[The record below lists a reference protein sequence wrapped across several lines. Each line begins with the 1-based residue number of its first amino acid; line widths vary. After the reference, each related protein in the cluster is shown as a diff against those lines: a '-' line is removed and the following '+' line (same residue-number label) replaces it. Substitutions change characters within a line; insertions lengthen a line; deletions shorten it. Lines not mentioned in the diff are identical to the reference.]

1 MSLNELIQQLKNNNR
16 EYDLDLIKK
25 AYFFAEQKHKGQKR
39 QSGEDYLVHCV
50 QTAYILIQLRMDSVS
65 IAAGLLHDTIDD
77 TNATEEEISKLFSP
91 EIAFLVQSASKLGKL
106 KYRGIERQVENLRK
120 MFLAMAKDIRVV
132 IIKLADRMHNMRTLS
147 ALPENKQ
154 KRIALETL
162 DIYAPLAN
170 RLGISEICGELEDLA
185 FPYIYPKEYRW
196 LLKNMQERY
205 IARQAY
211 LEKVKPIIS
220 AELKKDSI
228 VTIEISS
235 RAKRYYSLYKKLL
248 RHDNNFEK
256 IYDLVALRV
265 IVNNIQDCYAVLGAI
280 HNLWKPLIGRIKDY
294 IAIPKPN
301 GYRSIHT
308 TVFCIDGKIT
318 EFQIRTEQMHREA
331 EYGIASH
338 WSYKKNSNISSFK
351 KTYQKE
357 LAWVNQLKD
366 WQKEFEHNDPA
377 EFLEMLKIDFFQ
389 DRIFVYTPLG
399 EVINLPEGSTPLDFA
414 YAIHTEI
421 GHRAVGAKVDNKIS
435 SFDKELKNGQMV
447 EILTCKNNKKPNKN
461 WLSVVKTS
469 SARQKIRNGLRE

>member
-1 MSLNELIQQLKNNNR
+1 MDLNSLTQQLKLNNR
-16 EYDLDLIKK
+16 KYDLELIKK
-25 AYFFAEQKHKGQKR
+25 AYLFAEKKHKGQKR
-39 QSGEDYLVHCV
+39 QSGEEYIIHCI
-50 QTAYILIQLRMDSVS
+50 QTAANLAQLRMDSVS
-65 IAAGLLHDTIDD
+65 IIAGLLHDTIDD
-77 TNATEEEISKLFSP
+77 TDTTEEEISELFSP
-91 EIAFLVQSASKLGKL
+91 EIAFLVQSVSKLGKL

-120 MFLAMAKDIRVV
+120 MFLAMAQDIRVV
-132 IIKLADRMHNMRTLS
+132 IIKLADRLHNMRTLG
-147 ALPENKQ
+147 ALEKNKQ
-154 KRIALETL
+154 NRIALETL

-170 RLGISEICGELEDLA
+170 RLGMSEISGELEDLA
-185 FPYIYPKEYRW
+185 FPYLYSAEYQW

-211 LEKVKPIIS
+211 LEKVKPIIT
-220 AELKKDSI
+220 AELKKEDIFI
-228 VTIEISS
+228 VEISS
-235 RAKRYYSLYKKLL
+235 RAKRYYSLYKKILK
-248 RHDNNFEK
+248 HDKNFEK
-256 IYDLVALRV
+256 IYDLVALRI
-265 IVNNIQDCYAVLGAI
+265 IVKDISDCYAVLGAI
-280 HNLWKPLIGRIKDY
+280 HNLWRPLIGRIKDY

-308 TVFCIDGKIT
+308 TVFCMDGKIT
-318 EFQIRTEQMHREA
+318 EFQIRTEQMHLEA

-338 WSYKKNSNISSFK
+338 WRYKEVNNISTFSK
-351 KTYQKE
+351 AHQKE

-366 WQKEFEHNDPA
+366 WQKEFRNNDPE

-421 GHRAVGAKVDNKIS
+421 GHRATGAKIDNKMA
-435 SFDKELKNGQMV
+435 SFDSELKNGQVV

-461 WLSVVKTS
+461 WLNIVKTS

>member
-1 MSLNELIQQLKNNNR
+1 MALNELLQQLENNNR
-16 EYDLDLIKK
+16 SYDLDLIKK
-25 AYFFAEQKHKGQKR
+25 AYYFAEQKHKGQKR
-39 QSGEDYLVHCV
+39 QSGEDYIIHCI
-50 QTAYILIQLRMDSVS
+50 QTAFILAQLRMDSVS
-65 IAAGLLHDTIDD
+65 IIAGLLHDTIDD
-77 TNATEEEISKLFSP
+77 TETTEEEISKLFSP
-91 EIAFLVQSASKLGKL
+91 EIAFLVQSVSKLGKL

-132 IIKLADRMHNMRTLS
+132 IIKLADRLHNMRTLAS
-147 ALPENKQ
+147 LPENKQ
-154 KRIALETL
+154 KRIALETI

-170 RLGISEICGELEDLA
+170 RLGISEICGELEDIA
-185 FPYIYPKEYRW
+185 FPYLYLKEYHW

-211 LEKVKPIIS
+211 LEKVKPIIN
-220 AELKKDSI
+220 AELKKDNI
-228 VTIEISS
+228 AVIEISS

-248 RHDNNFEK
+248 RHDKNFEK
-256 IYDLVALRV
+256 IYDLVALRI
-265 IVNNIQDCYAVLGAI
+265 IVKDIQDCYAVLGAI

-338 WSYKKNSNISSFK
+338 WSYKEENNISSFSK
-351 KTYQKE
+351 AHQKE

-366 WQKEFEHNDPA
+366 WQKEFEHNDPE

-421 GHRAVGAKVDNKIS
+421 GHRATGAKIDNKMS
-435 SFDKELKNGQMV
+435 SFDTELKNGQVV

-461 WLSVVKTS
+461 WLNIVKTS